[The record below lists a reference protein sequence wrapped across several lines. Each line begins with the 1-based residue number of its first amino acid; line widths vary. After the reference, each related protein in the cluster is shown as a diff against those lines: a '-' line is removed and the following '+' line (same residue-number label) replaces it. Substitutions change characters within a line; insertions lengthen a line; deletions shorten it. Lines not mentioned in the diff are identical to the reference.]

1 MNYQKIYDQLI
12 DRARIRLL
20 ECYTESHHIV
30 PRCIGGNDT
39 NDNLVNLT
47 PEEHYLAHQLLVKIY
62 PSHHGLAQAAAMMA
76 NTRPTNKLYGWL
88 RRRHSTAMSVAQSG
102 ALNSQYGTKWIY
114 NLDLEI
120 CKKVPNDTILDCE
133 WKKGRIID
141 FVIHKE
147 RIREKEKIKQENLD
161 NHEERIREKEKI
173 KQEKLDKHIQV
184 AYNWYSKFQAS
195 DSTSLREYVRC
206 SDYDKSH
213 VSFIK
218 MLKRHVVEF
227 NPQQGKEFIPE

>member
-1 MNYQKIYDQLI
+1 MNYQKIYDQII

-47 PEEHYLAHQLLVKIY
+47 PEEHYLAHQLLVKIH
-62 PSHHGLAQAAAMMA
+62 PSHHGLAKGAAMMV
-76 NTRPTNKLYGWL
+76 TGRPNNKLYGWL
-88 RRRHSTAMSVAQSG
+88 RKRHSIAMSVAQTG
-102 ALNSQYGTKWIY
+102 TLNSQYGTKWIY

-120 CKKVPNDTILDCE
+120 SKKVSNDTILDCE
-133 WKKGRIID
+133 WKNGRIID
-141 FVIHKE
+141 FDIHKE
-147 RIREKEKIKQENLD
+147 RIREKEKIKQE
-161 NHEERIREKEKI
+161 
-173 KQEKLDKHIQV
+173 QLDKNIQI

-195 DSTSLREYVRC
+195 DCTSIREYVRC